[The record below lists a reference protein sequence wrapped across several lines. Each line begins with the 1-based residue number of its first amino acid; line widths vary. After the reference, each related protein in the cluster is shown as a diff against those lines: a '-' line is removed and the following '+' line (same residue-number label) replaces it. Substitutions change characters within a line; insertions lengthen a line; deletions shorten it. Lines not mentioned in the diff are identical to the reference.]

1 MYITRYFVNIN
12 LLGEFHQMYIF
23 EMKQNMIDDWLIDNF
38 GALWDKYEVTKSWGQ
53 KVKAQALRIS
63 FG

>member
-1 MYITRYFVNIN
+1 
-12 LLGEFHQMYIF
+12 MYIF